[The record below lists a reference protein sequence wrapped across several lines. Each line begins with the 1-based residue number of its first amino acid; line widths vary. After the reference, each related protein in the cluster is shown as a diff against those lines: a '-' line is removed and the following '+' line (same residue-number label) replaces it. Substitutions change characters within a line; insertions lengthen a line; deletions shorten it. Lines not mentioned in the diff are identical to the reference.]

1 MRLLPILL
9 AGSLL
14 VATIMQMPIS
24 ALAAPSLLSGQ
35 VAEERVKDLTTQVK
49 WYHNLG
55 KAEAEAKKDGKLIF
69 WMHMLGEIDGCT

>member
-9 AGSLL
+9 AGTLL
-14 VATIMQMPIS
+14 VATAMHAPF
-24 ALAAPSLLSGQ
+24 AAVAAPNLLSGQ
-35 VAEERVKDLTTQVK
+35 VAEERVKDLTTQVQ

-55 KAEAEAKKDGKLIF
+55 KAESAAKKDGKLIF